1 MFKMMGLIVLVL
13 MFSASIAAATASEE
27 SINTAKSGEYTVTPA
42 QSTGDVSI
50 LWVYDTI
57 TQGETNWHS
66 KEVKDFITTLNVDL
80 NWGNPDNSLRLTIHS
95 PDGYAFGPYFDNADG
110 VIDGRINLQS

>member
-1 MFKMMGLIVLVL
+1 MMGLIVLVL
-13 MFSASIAAATASEE
+13 MFSVSIAAAAASEE
-27 SINTAKSGEYTVTPA
+27 SINMAKSGGYTVTPA

-80 NWGNPDNSLRLTIHS
+80 NWGNPDNSLKLTIHS
-95 PDGYAFGPYFDNADG
+95 PDGYVFGPYFDNADG